1 MGTKDTTINDASK
14 SILMRHLTSFQD
26 HDLEALMSDYTNDS
40 VLITQAE
47 TYKGVSE
54 IGHFF
59 AELIKDFPKQRSTF
73 ELDKLIVHNELAYI
87 VWHAKTPSLDIAL
100 GSDNFII
107 KDGKIFQ
114 QTYVNSLE
122 LQ

>member
-1 MGTKDTTINDASK
+1 METKDTVTNDSSK
-14 SILMRHLTSFQD
+14 SILMRHLASFQD

-47 TYKGVSE
+47 TYKGVGE
-54 IGHFF
+54 IGRFF
-59 AELIKDFPKQRSTF
+59 EDLIKDFPKQRSTF
-73 ELDKLIVHNELAYI
+73 SLDKFIVHNELAYI

-100 GSDNFII
+100 GSDTFII

-114 QTYVNSLE
+114 QTYVNSLKF
-122 LQ
+122 